1 MPAPAVWA
9 IWRCRSPRRAVLMSS
24 RPPVRTKLDFVRSL
38 GADKVID
45 YTREDFAAK
54 AGNFD
59 LVLETVG
66 GDHAEDSLRVLRDGG
81 VLVSLLNVHDTTKT
95 NAKERNIRVERMSVV
110 PDREGLVQLAKL

>member
-1 MPAPAVWA
+1 MGEY
-9 IWRCRSPRRAVLMSS
+9 VL
-24 RPPVRTKLDFVRSL
+24 FVVSEKY
-38 GADKVID
+38 G
-45 YTREDFAAK
+45 
-54 AGNFD
+54 

-110 PDREGLVQLAKL
+110 PDREGLVELAKLVDAKKLSPQVAKAFPLDQAGAAQAFLATRPIGKVVLTV